1 MKKNK
6 KLILTIIFAVL
17 AAGIITAVILIANQV
32 KKNQEE
38 EAAPDVVK
46 DFNTLDEAMAHAGFK
61 MRHSDRLAG
70 MPVSGFKGSQRSI
83 IVLFEGAGSISKTLI
98 LEPDE
103 GAESTESAAPEG
115 TAHVIDGMTVWFA
128 GAEGRITSARWTDNG
143 FDYVIS
149 LDGGGGAVTE
159 EEMADYV
166 QMTR

>member
-17 AAGIITAVILIANQV
+17 AAGIITAVILIANHV

-38 EAAPDVVK
+38 EKAPDVVK
-46 DFNTLDEAMAHAGFK
+46 EFNTLEEAMANAGFK

-70 MPVSGFKGSQRSI
+70 MPVSGFKGNQRSI
-83 IVLFEGAGSISKTLI
+83 TVLFAGAGSISKTLV

-115 TAHVIDGMTVWFA
+115 TEHVIDGMTVWFA
-128 GAEGRITSARWTDNG
+128 GAEDQITAARWTDNG

-149 LDGGGGAVTE
+149 LDDGGGAVTE
-159 EEMADYV
+159 EEMTDYV